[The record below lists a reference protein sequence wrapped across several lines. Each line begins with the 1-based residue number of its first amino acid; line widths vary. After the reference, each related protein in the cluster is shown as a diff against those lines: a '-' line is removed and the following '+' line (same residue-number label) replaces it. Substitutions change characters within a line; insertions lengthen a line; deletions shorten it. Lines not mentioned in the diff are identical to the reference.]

1 MWSVKLSPTKN
12 VVCDCPLNSLHVR
25 GIVQRISRSCRYY
38 GIIYWFWKY
47 TKNKP
52 QKFPQELFMRLTCA
66 NGSTKKIY
74 NTLIQRLRL
83 IFKQRVIFKQMREAL
98 VNNEI
103 TIVVSTVHLL
113 VIILFLDCSSYFIKF
128 IDFCVI
134 LSIWLYLFLLHRPLL
149 ISPLVIGEF
158 QLVTNETIINFKA
171 YHTKTDCNC
180 LLISTWFLKLFGFF
194 TES

>member
-1 MWSVKLSPTKN
+1 MWSVKLSPKKN

-38 GIIYWFWKY
+38 GIIYWFWQY

-128 IDFCVI
+128 IDFFFNFIDLALPFSFAKTSSYFSACRWWV
-134 LSIWLYLFLLHRPLL
+134 SISNKR
-149 ISPLVIGEF
+149 
-158 QLVTNETIINFKA
+158 NN
-171 YHTKTDCNC
+171 N
-180 LLISTWFLKLFGFF
+180 
-194 TES
+194 